1 MKSKINL
8 FTDKSYDDNRKLSL
22 KVSYTSGTLLHDSS
36 ISISLLPEQ
45 RADSNH
51 YFSALRDI
59 RVTCSQEILALWSC
73 PHFSQIDSP
82 QWGHFPFAER
92 VSFNMISREH
102 RGFGHHLRRGSKFI
116 LKLLRNLWYFWYNSS
131 GITCLIVFSRS
142 SWEQWGQLILST

>member
-51 YFSALRDI
+51 YFSALRDNT
-59 RVTCSQEILALWSC
+59 RYLFTGN
-73 PHFSQIDSP
+73 FSI
-82 QWGHFPFAER
+82 
-92 VSFNMISREH
+92 M
-102 RGFGHHLRRGSKFI
+102 
-116 LKLLRNLWYFWYNSS
+116 
-131 GITCLIVFSRS
+131 
-142 SWEQWGQLILST
+142 ILSTFFAN